1 MAKHVKTTINLNE
14 TAILGLL
21 SDKARYGYEL
31 DKIIKERCIREWT
44 DIAFSSIYAILK
56 GLEDKGCV
64 ESSSEI
70 ARNRVRRK
78 YSITRQ
84 GRKTLR
90 TSTTLLLSE
99 PSKTSDSLMA
109 GLANK
114 DLLPDED
121 VKQALKQRTTALRN
135 QLSLISEVR
144 KGKRG
149 KDKAYFEALIKRGS
163 GRVSEELRFVE
174 EMLGEP
180 PTLET
185 SREASLEPLE
195 KIETAETVETEEAVI
210 EVQPEPERIVPPPA
224 PDQEDSQLSEQPDKG
239 PEEHKQ
245 TLF

>member
-1 MAKHVKTTINLNE
+1 MANQVKTTINLNE

-70 ARNRVRRK
+70 ARNRVRRQ

-84 GRKTLR
+84 GRKNLR
-90 TSTTLLLSE
+90 ASTALLLSE

-109 GLANK
+109 GLANM
-114 DLLPDED
+114 DLLSEED
-121 VKQALKQRTTALRN
+121 VKQALNKRTAALRR
-135 QLSLISEVR
+135 QLNLLSEAR

-149 KDKAYFEALIKRGS
+149 KDKVYFEALIKRGS

-174 EMLGEP
+174 ELLGEP

-185 SREASLEPLE
+185 SREAP
-195 KIETAETVETEEAVI
+195 AETLAPAE
-210 EVQPEPERIVPPPA
+210 EPELASPPMRPTEDK
-224 PDQEDSQLSEQPDKG
+224 PKIPPKVKQEDNRE
-239 PEEHKQ
+239 